1 MDNAG
6 CNLPEIM
13 TIINRKPLSSGV
25 IDSSA
30 KELRQSP
37 EAKMNFRVRS
47 KIWIEN
53 DQGKLVIGTGRLK
66 ILEAIMELGSM
77 NKAAQKLKQPF
88 RAVWGKIRAT
98 EERCGFKLVS
108 ATKEGTRLT
117 EEGLELLWAYL
128 RLRNRCEKFTDTQ
141 FQELFGDL
149 RKAPESM
156 FPDTDGS
163 KCGYTTHDLN
173 EK

>member
-1 MDNAG
+1 MNE
-6 CNLPEIM
+6 P
-13 TIINRKPLSSGV
+13 
-25 IDSSA
+25 
-30 KELRQSP
+30 RQSP
-37 EAKMNFRVRS
+37 EAAMNFRVRT

-98 EERCGFKLVS
+98 EERCGFKLIS
-108 ATKEGTRLT
+108 ANKEGTILT
-117 EEGLELLWAYL
+117 REGLELLWAYL
-128 RLRNRCEKFTDTQ
+128 RLHNRCERFTDTQ

-149 RKAPESM
+149 RKSSEAK
-156 FPDTDGS
+156 FPDNDGNTENGP
-163 KCGYTTHDLN
+163 KLG
-173 EK
+173 